1 MPAAPRGQ
9 RPGEPEYAIEAID
22 LVRTYRTHLGVLR
35 RKRIE
40 VPAVRGVSFA
50 VRPGELFGLLGPN
63 GAGKTTT
70 IKMLITLLLPTSGT
84 ARVMGRDVVKETDE
98 VRRHIGY
105 VFGGDR
111 GLYDRVSGLDN
122 LKYFAELYGLEPS
135 QQQRRIEQLVEM
147 VGLTGRIKEK
157 VEGYSRGMRQ
167 RLHIARGLLHDPPVL
182 FLDEPSI
189 GLDPVGA
196 RELRQ
201 TVKTLV
207 EQGKTVLLTTHYMFE
222 ADALC
227 DRIAV
232 INDGRI
238 VAHGTGADLKAGVAD
253 RTIVEIE
260 TFGVAPE
267 AVERVRSDPDVSAV
281 NTEERDQAEI
291 LLIQSEHGA
300 AITQRL
306 IGLLGDARIGKVVT
320 REPTLEDA
328 YVDLI
333 ARTSGDDAARRAA
346 RVSAPE
352 MR

>member
-1 MPAAPRGQ
+1 MTTPATGMAMPETP
-9 RPGEPEYAIEAID
+9 AIEAID
-22 LVRTYRTHLGVLR
+22 LVRTYRTHTGVLR
-35 RKRIE
+35 RKRLD
-40 VPAVRGVSFA
+40 VPAVKGVSFE

-70 IKMLITLLLPTSGT
+70 IKMLITLLLPTAGT
-84 ARVMGRDVVKETDE
+84 ARVMGHDVVRETTE

-111 GLYDRVSGLDN
+111 GLYDRVSGMDN
-122 LKYFAELYGLEPS
+122 LRYFAELYGVDPAH
-135 QQQRRIEQLVEM
+135 QKRRIAELLDL
-147 VGLTGRIKEK
+147 VGLTGREHEK

-167 RLHIARGLLHDPPVL
+167 RLHVARGLLHDPRVV

-201 TVKTLV
+201 TIKSLV
-207 EQGKTVLLTTHYMFE
+207 DAGKTVLLTTHYMFE

-238 VAHGTGADLKAGVAD
+238 VALGTGADLKAAVAN

-267 AVERVRSDPDVSAV
+267 AVEALRADPEVIAV
-281 NTEERDQAEI
+281 NMEERDQSQI
-291 LLIQSEHGA
+291 LLVQSERGTQ
-300 AITQRL
+300 ITQRL
-306 IGLLGDARIGKVVT
+306 LNRLGDTRVGKVVG

-328 YVDLI
+328 YVHLI
-333 ARTSGDDAARRAA
+333 ATTSGGDGSAARAA
-346 RVSAPE
+346 AVSV
-352 MR
+352 